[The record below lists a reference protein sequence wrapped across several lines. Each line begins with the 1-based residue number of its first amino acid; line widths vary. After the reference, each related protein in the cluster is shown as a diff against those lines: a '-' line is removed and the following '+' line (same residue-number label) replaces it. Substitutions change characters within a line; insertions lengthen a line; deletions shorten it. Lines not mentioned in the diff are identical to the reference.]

1 MPEVSA
7 VIANYEGEHVL
18 PDCLASLAAQ
28 SLPPS
33 EVLVVDAGSADR
45 SVEVARAFGARVI
58 ATGNHGVGHLYNVG
72 ARAARSPLLLVA
84 NNDVAFDR
92 DCLELL
98 AAELEDQPSRLAAD
112 PCQREWDGERV
123 IHARSTIRR
132 GPLLRTPLPG
142 FRIDQ
147 NVPEDRVSPSLL
159 ANGAAMLVRREPLL
173 ALGGFDESF
182 FMEFEE
188 LDLCWRGWLRGW
200 ETVYVP
206 QARLRHRV
214 GHATAEQGVHA
225 KRIRSA
231 HHNLLRFTLK
241 CFPVA
246 EVGRVLVGELARLP
260 VHPLLISPALAR
272 VAAELPEIVRARREA
287 RPTSE
292 VFSWLLNGQHG
303 AVPVQKDAS
312 R

>member
-1 MPEVSA
+1 MSEISA

-18 PDCLASLAAQ
+18 PDCLESLAAQ

-33 EVLVVDAGSADR
+33 EMLVVDAGSADR
-45 SVEVARAFGARVI
+45 SVEVARALGATVI
-58 ATGNHGVGHLYNVG
+58 VTENRGVGHLYNVG

-98 AAELEDQPSRLAAD
+98 AAEIGEHPSRFAAD
-112 PCQREWDGERV
+112 PCQRNWDDERV

-132 GPLLRTPLPG
+132 GPLLRVPLPG

-147 NVPEDRVSPSLL
+147 NVPEERVSPTLL
-159 ANGAAMLVRREPLL
+159 ANGAAMLVRRELLL
-173 ALGGFDESF
+173 ALRGFDESY

-188 LDLCWRGWLRGW
+188 LDVCWRGWLRGW

-214 GHATAEQGVHA
+214 GHATTEQGIRP
-225 KRIRSA
+225 KRVRSA
-231 HHNLLRFTLK
+231 HHNLVRFALK
-241 CFPVA
+241 CFPGA
-246 EVGRVLVGELARLP
+246 AVGRVLVGELARLP
-260 VHPLLISPALAR
+260 AHPLLIGPALIR
-272 VAAELPEIVRARREA
+272 VAAELPEIVKARREA
-287 RPTSE
+287 RPSSE
-292 VFSWLLNGQHG
+292 VYRWMLNGQCG
-303 AVPVQKDAS
+303 AVPVQTDAS
-312 R
+312 